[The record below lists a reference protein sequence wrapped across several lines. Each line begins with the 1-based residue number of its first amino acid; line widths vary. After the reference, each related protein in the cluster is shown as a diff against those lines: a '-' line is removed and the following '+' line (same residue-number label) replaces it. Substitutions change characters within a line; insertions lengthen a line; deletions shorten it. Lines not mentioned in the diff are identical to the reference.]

1 MASRRRA
8 VAESVTTID
17 RVPWGRDTFR
27 FCLRADAP
35 ACAAA
40 WFERG
45 WKGALDDM
53 AAWIESSPPAD
64 PFAAVVGL
72 ALRGEITADRAAQV
86 FASICDHRRSGFEEK
101 KAMLGGWA
109 ESVAGIGPSGEP
121 EADLLLWRTAWSP
134 RRAPPPPPGADI
146 HSTDIGGLFRVL
158 EDRRRGLAHAG
169 FKMCDAFLGR
179 LPAEFDP
186 EASSFAVAVLR
197 DELAVEGKVYDTYR
211 GLFTAVLE
219 IMHWPVM
226 AGSARTRIESSLLG
240 VACER
245 RTSYTISQAASSM
258 PGTLPS
264 SFA

>member
-8 VAESVTTID
+8 VAESATTID
-17 RVPWGRDTFR
+17 GAPWGRDTFR
-27 FCLRADAP
+27 FCLRTDAP
-35 ACAAA
+35 ARAAA
-40 WFERG
+40 WLERG

-53 AAWIESSPPAD
+53 AAWLESSPPGD

-72 ALRGEITADRAAQV
+72 SLRGEITADRATQV
-86 FASICDHRRSGFEEK
+86 FTSICDHRRSGFEEK

-134 RRAPPPPPGADI
+134 RLAPPPPPDADI
-146 HSTDIGGLFRVL
+146 HSADIGGLFRVL
-158 EDRRRGLAHAG
+158 EDRRGGIAHAG
-169 FKMCDAFLGR
+169 FQVCDAFLER
-179 LPAEFDP
+179 LPAEFDS
-186 EASSFAVAVLR
+186 EANGFAVAVLR
-197 DELAVEGKVYDTYR
+197 DELIVEGKVYDTYK
-211 GLFTAVLE
+211 GLFTAILE
-219 IMHWPVM
+219 IMHWPAM
-226 AGSARTRIESSLLG
+226 AGSAGTRIESSLLG

-264 SFA
+264 YFA